1 MNLRGKNL
9 FALRIQLLTTSY
21 TAKASTNYTKK
32 AVILTSCHSLD
43 EDYEQ
48 DSQKVK
54 RSCHL

>member
-9 FALRIQLLTTSY
+9 FALRIQLLTTSHVAGINKLY
-21 TAKASTNYTKK
+21 KQAA
-32 AVILTSCHSLD
+32 ILTSYHSFD
-43 EDYEQ
+43 EDNKQ